1 VKMAAS
7 DNPRISRSTLLEG
20 TQEELWRGFEN
31 GELVVSENFARKF
44 GVHRGDAIALGTRHG
59 SRKFKIAAVV
69 IDYTSDRGLI
79 RLHRDTH
86 IEHWGDRRVD
96 SYELFLKR
104 GVEPERVRAL
114 INDRLARKH
123 DLFVLTTREFRG
135 EFVKAAN
142 RLFDVMHVLELVT
155 LVVALLG
162 MVSAVLANV
171 LDRVRELGVL
181 RAVGMLRAQLRK
193 MVTIEATLI
202 GLVGAI
208 GGVFVGIGIGYILL
222 RHVLGMQIG
231 WHLPYEFPLPSIVT
245 MLLVTL
251 PLSAFSG
258 FYPALRAGRLAVRE
272 ALDYE

>member
-1 VKMAAS
+1 
-7 DNPRISRSTLLEG
+7 
-20 TQEELWRGFEN
+20 
-31 GELVVSENFARKF
+31 
-44 GVHRGDAIALGTRHG
+44 
-59 SRKFKIAAVV
+59 
-69 IDYTSDRGLI
+69 
-79 RLHRDTH
+79 
-86 IEHWGDRRVD
+86 
-96 SYELFLKR
+96 
-104 GVEPERVRAL
+104 VRAL

-142 RLFDVMHVLELVT
+142 RLFDVMHVLELIT